1 MRDLVIIPIYNE
13 ARSVAKVLCQVR
25 HHAAGAGILCV
36 DDGSTDETA
45 RILASEEGIMVLAH
59 SGNEGY
65 GRSLIDGFAFAQATS
80 QDRMVTIDCDEQHEP
95 ALIPAFLDALDQT
108 GADVVS
114 ASRYLSASFDDDD
127 APVDR
132 RRINGIIT
140 ERIRGLTGYEISDAF
155 CGFKAYRVA
164 SVSRVALDEPGYGM
178 PLQFWMRAAA
188 AGLDVVERPIPRIYS
203 DSDRSFGADLDFPER
218 RLAYYQSVID
228 AEVVRASAHGDRAAG
243 ERRLEE
249 A

>member
-25 HHAAGAGILCV
+25 HHAAGAGILCL
-36 DDGSTDETA
+36 DDGSTDETP
-45 RILASEEGIMVLAH
+45 RILASEPGIMVLAH
-59 SGNEGY
+59 AGNEGY

-95 ALIPAFLDALDQT
+95 ALIGSFLEELDET

-114 ASRYLSASFDDDD
+114 ASRYLTDSEDDQE
-127 APVDR
+127 APEDR
-132 RRINGIIT
+132 RRINGIVT
-140 ERIRGLTGYEISDAF
+140 QRIRELTGYEITDAF

-164 SVSRVALDEPGYGM
+164 SVSRVTLDESGYGM
-178 PLQFWMRAAA
+178 PLQFWVRAAA
-188 AGLDVVERPIPRIYS
+188 AGLTVVERPIPRIYS

-228 AEVVRASAHGDRAAG
+228 AEVSRTSAQGDRPPATDG
-243 ERRLEE
+243 SRE